1 MKADENGKAQ
11 FYGGVE
17 DVVLKCQADAGVGQP
32 STELEDEQV
41 ARATS
46 AEAMKIFL
54 ALKNNEA
61 GSNATF
67 IIDAYA
73 TVAIAY
79 HRAAGVY
86 SEDKPMQDLGTA
98 AVHLLTM
105 ATSYTTQRPD
115 S

>member
-1 MKADENGKAQ
+1 M
-11 FYGGVE
+11 VE
-17 DVVLKCQADAGVGQP
+17 DAVQRRQADAGVGQP
-32 STELEDEQV
+32 STELDDEQV

-46 AEAMKIFL
+46 AEAMKILL
-54 ALKNNEA
+54 ALENNEA
-61 GSNATF
+61 SSNASF

-86 SEDKPMQDLGTA
+86 SEDKPMQELGTA
-98 AVHLLTM
+98 AVHLLTT
-105 ATSYTTQRPD
+105 TSYTTPRTD

>member
-1 MKADENGKAQ
+1 MLYRGAKPMLGSVSHPPSSMMSRLRSHLCGGDENSFG
-11 FYGGVE
+11 
-17 DVVLKCQADAGVGQP
+17 AG
-32 STELEDEQV
+32 
-41 ARATS
+41 
-46 AEAMKIFL
+46 
-54 ALKNNEA
+54 NNEA

-79 HRAAGVY
+79 HRAAGFY
-86 SEDKPMQDLGTA
+86 GEDKPMLELGTA

-105 ATSYTTQRPD
+105 ATSYTTPRTD